1 MLASKMMVPRAVVS
15 LVIMVVLIIVFARA
29 FCGWMC
35 PVPLV
40 QKLRGVFTKPEKQ
53 TKAEKAKAVKQAD
66 AKAAEAAADIAPL
79 TEDEKAALAT
89 GCEKDSKGLSGCASC
104 AKKRGEAVDA
114 RHFVL
119 GGALLSTFIFGFPVF
134 CLICPIG
141 LTFATILLLVNLFAQ
156 GDVTWSLI
164 VVPAILIAEVLLFKK
179 WCHKLCPLSA
189 FMSLIAKLNPH
200 VQAHHRQREVPG
212 NGTGQE
218 VRCLRSRLR
227 GGHRPAPSRAVRGC
241 VERMHE
247 VPLVRGRLPGARD
260 QHAAD
265 RQERRTRLAGGK
277 REVAGKRIRQTR
289 TLRREE
295 RNTGTARARIAPGLP
310 GRGWPSK
317 GFGDGPPSA
326 RERRLF
332 TLPSLPTSEDAAT
345 PSFNLR
351 SRSGQ
356 PPHSLRRKPP
366 HRPTSWRKGP
376 GNGNDPSAYRRRQRA
391 PTRLAGKIANAYI
404 NR

>member
-1 MLASKMMVPRAVVS
+1 MKRNSKTLRTIAALAIVAIVFVGFLTNLGIGTISAPGIWDISILCPLGALGTMLASKMMVPRAMVS
-15 LVIMVVLIIVFARA
+15 LAIMVALIIVFARA

-53 TKAEKAKAVKQAD
+53 TKTKSPVDGKPVKT
-66 AKAAEAAADIAPL
+66 AAADIAPL
-79 TEDEKAALAT
+79 AEDEKAALAT

-189 FMSLIAKLNPH
+189 FMSLIAKLNRTFKPTIDNAKCLETAQGKKCGACGRACEEGIDPRH
-200 VQAHHRQREVPG
+200 PELSEAAWSECTKCRSCVDACPAHAISMPLIAKKGEPVS
-212 NGTGQE
+212 
-218 VRCLRSRLR
+218 L
-227 GGHRPAPSRAVRGC
+227 
-241 VERMHE
+241 VENE
-247 VPLVRGRLPGARD
+247 
-260 QHAAD
+260 
-265 RQERRTRLAGGK
+265 K
-277 REVAGKRIRQTR
+277 
-289 TLRREE
+289 
-295 RNTGTARARIAPGLP
+295 
-310 GRGWPSK
+310 
-317 GFGDGPPSA
+317 
-326 RERRLF
+326 
-332 TLPSLPTSEDAAT
+332 
-345 PSFNLR
+345 
-351 SRSGQ
+351 
-356 PPHSLRRKPP
+356 
-366 HRPTSWRKGP
+366 
-376 GNGNDPSAYRRRQRA
+376 
-391 PTRLAGKIANAYI
+391 
-404 NR
+404 